1 MMFQEEH
8 LYSIA
13 LRASPLI
20 GDVNFIKLIQATGS
34 AKETWYL
41 SKKLLQKID
50 GIGAK
55 ISSSI
60 GDDTFLKFAEKE
72 LEFCLKNNIQ
82 IKLRHQK
89 ELPKLLSECD
99 DAPAILYQKGN
110 YDDTLTPISIVG
122 TRNITNYGKTFV
134 QELIEVLKDK
144 KVMVISGLAL
154 GTDGNAHAEA
164 IKNNIPT
171 MGVLA
176 HGLHLIYP
184 SQHKKMAQE
193 IIEKN
198 GALITE
204 FNSTHKPDREHFLQR
219 NRIIAGFSP
228 ITIVVETAY
237 GGGSINTVTYANSYN
252 REVYALPGKITDKY
266 SQGCNLIIA
275 QNKAKILSSFNDIL
289 DDLQLNESPIQNA
302 NLFNYREIKLDKD
315 LQPIYNCIHENQPI
329 SLDDLS
335 IKLDIPPFKLLP
347 ILLELELKS
356 YIKALSGK
364 QFIVI

>member
-1 MMFQEEH
+1 MMFHEEH

-20 GDVNFIKLIQATGS
+20 GDVNFMKLIQATGS
-34 AKETWYL
+34 AKETWHL
-41 SKKLLQKID
+41 SKKLLKQID
-50 GIGAK
+50 GIGTK

-60 GDDTFLKFAEKE
+60 GDEAFLKFAEKE
-72 LEFCLKNNIQ
+72 LEFCFKNNIQ

-99 DAPAILYQKGN
+99 DAPAILYQKGS
-110 YDDTLTPISIVG
+110 YDETLTPISIVG
-122 TRNITNYGKTFV
+122 TRNITNYGKNFV
-134 QELIEVLKDK
+134 EELIEILKNK
-144 KVMVISGLAL
+144 KVVIISGLAI
-154 GTDGNAHAEA
+154 GTDGHAHAEA
-164 IKNNIPT
+164 LKNNLPT
-171 MGVLA
+171 VGVLA
-176 HGLHLIYP
+176 HGHHLIYP
-184 SQHKKMAQE
+184 SQHRKMAQE
-193 IIEKN
+193 MIDKN

-219 NRIIAGFSP
+219 NRIVAGTSP
-228 ITIVVETAY
+228 VTIVVETAY

-252 REVYALPGKITDKY
+252 REVYALPGKINDKY

-289 DDLQLNESPIQNA
+289 DELKLNENLPKTG
-302 NLFNYREIKLDKD
+302 NLFNYREINLDKD
-315 LQPIYNCIHENQPI
+315 LQLIYNCILENQPI

-335 IKLDIPPFKLLP
+335 IKLDIPPFKLSS
-347 ILLELELKS
+347 ILLDLELKS

-364 QFIVI
+364 QFMAI